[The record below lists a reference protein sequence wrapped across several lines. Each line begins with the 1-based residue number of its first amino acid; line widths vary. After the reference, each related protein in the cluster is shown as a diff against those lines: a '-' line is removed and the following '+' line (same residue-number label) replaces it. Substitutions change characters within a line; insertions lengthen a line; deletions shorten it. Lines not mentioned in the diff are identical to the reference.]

1 MNTLDTLFKHKR
13 WFLNSGLTNRQV
25 IEYLASCM
33 GYGRRR

>member
-25 IEYLASCM
+25 IEKIKVVQ
-33 GYGRRR
+33 